1 MGGQGGW
8 FLLLGK
14 RQARECF
21 SIIDSYKETRGPLSA
36 AMLRGSVIQQQTAA
50 FCVVK
55 KRRKNPPL
63 LPTRGARLKGPAGP
77 LRNPGASKLSGRK
90 LPRPTYGDRSSKF
103 FDLGTVSSDPG
114 LPHLCGGPLPQA
126 AAWRKPP
133 LPSLSLS
140 PARMPDVVTPLPFFS
155 TNRTQRKILNPSDL
169 YSIPRPPSTPHLP
182 HTLPKNKT
190 PRPPTPHQKT
200 PPQNKKAPPA
210 SLSGHRGSSYFS
222 LGRTN
227 PTMPFC
233 QGAG

>member
-21 SIIDSYKETRGPLSA
+21 SIIDFYKETRGPLSA

-50 FCVVK
+50 FCPVK

-133 LPSLSLS
+133 IAIPFTPSCPNAGYSDTAS
-140 PARMPDVVTPLPFFS
+140 VFFS
-155 TNRTQRKILNPSDL
+155 TNRTQRKILNPSGL
-169 YSIPRPPSTPHLP
+169 YSIPRSSLH
-182 HTLPKNKT
+182 
-190 PRPPTPHQKT
+190 T
-200 PPQNKKAPPA
+200 PPPP
-210 SLSGHRGSSYFS
+210 Y
-222 LGRTN
+222 T
-227 PTMPFC
+227 P
-233 QGAG
+233 QK